1 MINHLLKDTV
11 TVYSVTE
18 AESTATGEF
27 VKTQSTGFTIKAR
40 ISPLSARES
49 YYAHKS
55 NLDISHRMY
64 CEYSTLFNQLD
75 RVNFNSRTYEVK
87 GITNP
92 SEWNKFLQ
100 VDLLN
105 VE

>member
-18 AESTATGEF
+18 VESTATGEF
-27 VKTQSTGFTIKAR
+27 VKVQSTGFDIKAR

-49 YYAHKS
+49 YYNQKL
-55 NLDISHRMY
+55 NLDTTHKMY
-64 CEYSTLFNQLD
+64 CEYSTLFNKLD
-75 RVNFNSRTYEVK
+75 RVLFNSKTYEIK
-87 GITNP
+87 GIINP
-92 SEWNKFLQ
+92 SEWNKFLK
-100 VDLLN
+100 VDLNN